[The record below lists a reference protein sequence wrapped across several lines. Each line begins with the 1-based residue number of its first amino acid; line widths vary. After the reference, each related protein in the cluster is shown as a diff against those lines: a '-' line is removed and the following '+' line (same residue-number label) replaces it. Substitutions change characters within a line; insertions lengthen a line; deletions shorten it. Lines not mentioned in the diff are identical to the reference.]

1 MKLLL
6 ERTTFTDKTTIGKT
20 YVDGVFECYI
30 LEDKDRRLEEGG
42 VKVPGETAIPRGT
55 YPVIITYSNRFK
67 TELPLLKNVPG
78 YEGVRIHPG
87 NYAKDT
93 EGCLLP
99 GSGVG
104 EDMVLNS
111 RATFAKLFKKID
123 DAIQSGA
130 DVEIEIK

>member
-1 MKLLL
+1 
-6 ERTTFTDKTTIGKT
+6 
-20 YVDGVFECYI
+20 
-30 LEDKDRRLEEGG
+30 
-42 VKVPGETAIPRGT
+42 
-55 YPVIITYSNRFK
+55 
-67 TELPLLKNVPG
+67 LLKNVPG